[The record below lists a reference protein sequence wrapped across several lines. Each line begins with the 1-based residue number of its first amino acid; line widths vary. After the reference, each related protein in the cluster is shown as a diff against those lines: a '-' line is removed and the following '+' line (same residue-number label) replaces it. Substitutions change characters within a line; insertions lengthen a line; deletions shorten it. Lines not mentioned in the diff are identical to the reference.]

1 MTTKRSTPRTA
12 PSKEKR
18 APAKRARGPSDAH
31 ARALLVIDLYA
42 QGGQGMRACCKKVGI
57 ARSAFDSVVAADP
70 ALQGQYARAR
80 AMADEIEFDGLAE
93 IADEEPPLTATGQ
106 RDSAWVAWQRTR
118 IDTRKWMLARKQPT
132 KYGDRQQIDHN
143 VTADTAAILTAARK
157 RSGKPG

>member
-1 MTTKRSTPRTA
+1 MTTKRSTSRTA

-80 AMADEIEFDGLAE
+80 AMAPA
-93 IADEEPPLTATGQ
+93 PRP
-106 RDSAWVAWQRTR
+106 VAGTTTR

>member
-1 MTTKRSTPRTA
+1 MTIKRSISRTA

-106 RDSAWVAWQRTR
+106 RDSA
-118 IDTRKWMLARKQPT
+118 
-132 KYGDRQQIDHN
+132 
-143 VTADTAAILTAARK
+143 
-157 RSGKPG
+157 